1 MRHTQLM
8 KKMGKITIPDGVR
21 NAAIGSALGALL
33 MGANRALSKDE
44 DDDSTVAGEALR
56 GAIGG
61 GVAGYAIP
69 EGVSRFAKFL
79 NDGNSGMFDWTNAAL
94 GGGAT
99 AVATGT
105 VGAGAHVLK
114 AIREHIADQSNRIFD
129 WASLRDRIRSQSIPA
144 SLPPAADRGGKLG
157 FLRAFWNQINGS
169 KWGPNRYDRETR
181 RYSLP
186 NGRRR
191 MRGGIGAG
199 ISLLAAVLSGLNG
212 DNVVD
217 AVTGD

>member
-1 MRHTQLM
+1 MRHAQLM
-8 KKMGKITIPDGVR
+8 KKIGKITIPGGVR
-21 NAAIGSALGALL
+21 NAAIGSALGALV

-79 NDGNSGMFDWTNAAL
+79 NDGNSGTFDWTNAAL

-105 VGAGAHVLK
+105 AGAGAHILK
-114 AIREHIADQSNRIFD
+114 AIREHIADPSSKFS
-129 WASLRDRIRSQSIPA
+129 WSELRKRIRTQKIPA
-144 SLPPAADRGGKLG
+144 SLPPADGKDGKLG
-157 FLRAFWNQINGS
+157 FLRAFWNQVNGS
-169 KWGPNRYDRETR
+169 KWGPKRYDRATGH
-181 RYSLP
+181 YSLP

-191 MRGGIGAG
+191 LRGGIGAG

-212 DNVVD
+212 DKVVD

>member
-1 MRHTQLM
+1 MRHAQLM
-8 KKMGKITIPDGVR
+8 KKIGKITIPDGVR
-21 NAAIGSALGALL
+21 NAVIGSALGALV

-79 NDGNSGMFDWTNAAL
+79 NDGNSGTFDWTNAAL

-105 VGAGAHVLK
+105 VGAGAHILK
-114 AIREHIADQSNRIFD
+114 AIREHIADPSRKF
-129 WASLRDRIRSQSIPA
+129 SLVELGKRIRTQKIPA
-144 SLPPAADRGGKLG
+144 SLPPANGKGGKLG
-157 FLRAFWNQINGS
+157 LLRAFWNQVNGS
-169 KWGPNRYDRETR
+169 KWGPNRYDPATG

-191 MRGGIGAG
+191 LRGGIGAG

-212 DNVVD
+212 DKVVD

>member
-44 DDDSTVAGEALR
+44 DDDSTIAGEALR

-79 NDGNSGMFDWTNAAL
+79 NDGNSGVFDWTNAAL

-105 VGAGAHVLK
+105 VGAGAHVLR
-114 AIREHIADQSNRIFD
+114 AIKNQVADPTTRLFD
-129 WASLRDRIRSQSIPA
+129 WSALGDRIRYQQVDPV
-144 SLPPAADRGGKLG
+144 
-157 FLRAFWNQINGS
+157 RAPRSGRDSVAGRFARALWNHINGS
-169 KWGPNRYDRETR
+169 KWGFMRNNPELGVGVGGY
-181 RYSLP
+181 L

-191 MRGGIGAG
+191 VRGGVGLG
-199 ISLLAAVLSGLNG
+199 ISLLAAVLSGLRG
-212 DNVVD
+212 D
-217 AVTGD
+217 GD